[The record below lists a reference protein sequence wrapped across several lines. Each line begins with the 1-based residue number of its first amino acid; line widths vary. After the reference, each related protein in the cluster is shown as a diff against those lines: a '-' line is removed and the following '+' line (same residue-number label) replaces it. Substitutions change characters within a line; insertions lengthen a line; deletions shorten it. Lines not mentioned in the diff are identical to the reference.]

1 MTPLS
6 YDLVIQGKD
15 LSRSNLPAEAA
26 GLAGFIA
33 EIAPGA
39 VRLESVNPLTA
50 EPVIG
55 RLQEAGLDAAM
66 VRHGLK
72 LTEFRLL
79 ASDLDSTLVA
89 IETLDTVAKNAGYG
103 DTVAQVTE
111 AAMRGDIK
119 DYAESLRLRI
129 AAVKGCPVKAFTDFA
144 ETMPYSPGAERWVK
158 SCRAASLECHIVTG
172 GFDEVAAAAAEKL
185 GANGFHC
192 NKLGIRDGVL
202 DGTVTGP
209 KENGGKIVDSDG
221 KRHIVEQLAAD
232 RGIPACDVIT
242 MGDGWNDVKMLE
254 FAGLGIA
261 YHAKPRVRALIPHQ
275 INSLGLDS
283 ALNWFADG
291 PYWAE
296 RAGV

>member
-1 MTPLS
+1 
-6 YDLVIQGKD
+6 
-15 LSRSNLPAEAA
+15 
-26 GLAGFIA
+26 
-33 EIAPGA
+33 
-39 VRLESVNPLTA
+39 
-50 EPVIG
+50 
-55 RLQEAGLDAAM
+55 
-66 VRHGLK
+66 
-72 LTEFRLL
+72 
-79 ASDLDSTLVA
+79 
-89 IETLDTVAKNAGYG
+89 
-103 DTVAQVTE
+103 
-111 AAMRGDIK
+111 
-119 DYAESLRLRI
+119 
-129 AAVKGCPVKAFTDFA
+129 
-144 ETMPYSPGAERWVK
+144 MPYSPGAERWVK

>member
-1 MTPLS
+1 M
-6 YDLVIQGKD
+6 
-15 LSRSNLPAEAA
+15 
-26 GLAGFIA
+26 
-33 EIAPGA
+33 
-39 VRLESVNPLTA
+39 
-50 EPVIG
+50 IG

-172 GFDEVAAAAAEKL
+172 GFDDVAAAAAEKL